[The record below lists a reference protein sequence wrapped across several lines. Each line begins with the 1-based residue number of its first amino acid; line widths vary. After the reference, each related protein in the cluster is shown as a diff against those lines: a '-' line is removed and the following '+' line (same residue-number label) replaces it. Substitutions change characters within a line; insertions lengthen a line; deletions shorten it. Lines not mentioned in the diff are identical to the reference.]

1 MRRLFCLLCLALP
14 LCLWAKESSSVEE
27 RPEPAR
33 LAFFLQSGVAF
44 LGFDDRDKFQEA
56 TDSIYKDLREEA
68 RTEAETLAVSRQTF
82 QKVNLSIPLYAGIQ
96 VQPFENHFLS
106 LGTGFIY
113 DDESVVL
120 TDRNS
125 KSHHYSYTLQAIP
138 LFLEYRLA
146 IPPSIISITDAS
158 LFSISL
164 RWYWMLPGTEIYST
178 WGKIGSKPSLLGNG
192 FGISLGYLIASWKS
206 FKIYGDL
213 GFNSITIKSDG
224 YFEDIVPIY
233 KDEEESEKEKAR
245 WDLGGL
251 QLQIRISFGV
261 LESKS
266 KTKIEP

>member
-1 MRRLFCLLCLALP
+1 MPFFLLLCLIIP
-14 LCLWAKESSSVEE
+14 LSVFAKDSTSLEE

-33 LAFFLQSGVAF
+33 LAFFAQTGVSF

-68 RTEAETLAVSRQTF
+68 KTEAETLAVSRQTF
-82 QKVNLSIPLYAGIQ
+82 QKVNLAIPVYAGVQ
-96 VQPFENHFLS
+96 FQPFENHFLS
-106 LGTGFIY
+106 LGAGFIY
-113 DDESVVL
+113 DKESIVL

-125 KSHHYSYTLQAIP
+125 KSHNYSYTLQAIP

-146 IPPSIISITDAS
+146 IPPSIINLSEAS

-178 WGKIGSKPSLLGNG
+178 WGKIESKPSLLGNG
-192 FGISLGYLIASWKS
+192 FGISLGYLVASWKS

-213 GFNSITIKSDG
+213 GFNSISIESDG
-224 YFEDIVPIY
+224 YFDDIVPLY
-233 KDEEESEKEKAR
+233 RTEEEEAKKRSKAR

-251 QLQIRISFGV
+251 QLQIRVSFGV
-261 LESKS
+261 LEHKP
-266 KTKIEP
+266 KTKSE